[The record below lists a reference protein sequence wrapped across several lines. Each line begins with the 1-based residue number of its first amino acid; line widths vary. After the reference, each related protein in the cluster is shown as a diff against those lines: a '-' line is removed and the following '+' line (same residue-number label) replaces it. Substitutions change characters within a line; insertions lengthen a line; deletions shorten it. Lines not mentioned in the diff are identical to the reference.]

1 LLHLCCARCA
11 IAANAQTSPNA
22 AILTAIA
29 KAKRWVGALVDGA
42 SLSEIAKQEGKGE
55 RQIRL
60 LIPLAFVPPNN
71 LHEIV
76 SGHSSLTLTG
86 LARSVPMVWNS

>member
-1 LLHLCCARCA
+1 MLHLCCARCA

-60 LIPLAFVPPNN
+60 LIPLAFIPPNK
-71 LHEIV
+71 LSQIADGCP
-76 SGHSSLTLTG
+76 SPPLTD
-86 LARSVPMVWNS
+86 LARSVPMVWNG